1 MNPILSLNYERKF
14 ANRVRYLIIKQKN
27 ERLIENIGSN
37 KNSI

>member
-1 MNPILSLNYERKF
+1 MHPILSLNDERKF
-14 ANRVRYLIIKQKN
+14 ANRVRYLITKLRN